1 MSSSDA
7 HVIVRGQAQAVLI
20 KVWLLRDYGERIA
33 SDPSFTRVF
42 DGALHLAD
50 RRFAIGEVLGGS
62 RFVTYIGGSQR
73 WRVRVAS
80 DDPKVYVRAGAQQ
93 RRVVTSRALWIGWPQ
108 PLGEGPSA
116 GGALTVVMCDVVTR
130 GPTIGCRAEGERTR
144 YRARCGGWYVERSAE
159 GDSVPRRSRPGHR
172 RRPVSPHEPAA

>member
-20 KVWLLRDYGERIA
+20 KVRLLRDYSERIA
-33 SDPSFTRVF
+33 SVPSFTRVF
-42 DGALHLAD
+42 DGRSTWRTGASPSVRCWEGAGSS
-50 RRFAIGEVLGGS
+50 RTSGGS
-62 RFVTYIGGSQR
+62 RR